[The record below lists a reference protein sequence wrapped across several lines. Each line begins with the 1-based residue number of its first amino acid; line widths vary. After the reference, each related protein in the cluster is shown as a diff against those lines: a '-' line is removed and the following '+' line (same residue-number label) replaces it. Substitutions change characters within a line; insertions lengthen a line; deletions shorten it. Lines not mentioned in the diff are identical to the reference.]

1 MKEETLYRYFNN
13 EAAPEEVEQI
23 EAWLA
28 EDPTRQREF
37 DAAHMLFNAS
47 VLQRM
52 HYEESARRTTRV
64 WSLRRIARAAVRVAA
79 ALVLIAGA
87 GYAGGMIARDGMYR
101 EMSDRL
107 NVLEVPAG
115 QRMSITLEDGT
126 LVWLNGG
133 SRMEYPLLFARGE
146 RHVMLSGDALF
157 DVAHD

>member
-28 EDPTRQREF
+28 EDPARQREF

-52 HYEESARRTTRV
+52 HYGESARRTTRT

-79 ALVLIAGA
+79 A
-87 GYAGGMIARDGMYR
+87 
-101 EMSDRL
+101 DRKS
-107 NVLEVPAG
+107 VV
-115 QRMSITLEDGT
+115 
-126 LVWLNGG
+126 
-133 SRMEYPLLFARGE
+133 
-146 RHVMLSGDALF
+146 
-157 DVAHD
+157 